1 MEELTRLLEVF
12 LEEPSQLSLV
22 QGGSLVEA
30 LKVQEVSSVAEEPQW
45 PPAKSL
51 GAAECL
57 EEEAQEW
64 PQEAS
69 WEEWEQWVLLAQ
81 IFLVLNKMNLKQK
94 ETKIYLTFR
103 ATTVCPNTNN
113 TQLLCSD

>member
-1 MEELTRLLEVF
+1 MEELTRLLEVS

-22 QGGSLVEA
+22 QEDSLVEA

-57 EEEAQEW
+57 EEAQEW

-94 ETKIYLTFR
+94 ETKICLTFR
-103 ATTVCPNTNN
+103 ATTACPNTNN